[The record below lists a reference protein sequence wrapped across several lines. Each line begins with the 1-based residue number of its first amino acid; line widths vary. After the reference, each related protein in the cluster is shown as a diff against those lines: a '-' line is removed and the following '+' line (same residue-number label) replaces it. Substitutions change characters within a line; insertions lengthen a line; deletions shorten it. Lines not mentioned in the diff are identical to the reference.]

1 MEDLLLTCPHCKTV
15 CTVDD
20 AGDLV
25 AVEQEQL
32 PEGTN
37 RGLGG
42 LKVVEAS
49 PDWRRHSE
57 LSNLQLEPKSDVE
70 AGLPVLGR
78 EKLPVPIPAD
88 PSLDAANSNDL
99 KDRGLNQ

>member
-57 LSNLQLEPKSDVE
+57 LSNLQLEPKRQV
-70 AGLPVLGR
+70 VR
-78 EKLPVPIPAD
+78 
-88 PSLDAANSNDL
+88 LDEFRL
-99 KDRGLNQ
+99 KDFFGFGKLNWTTAPRLGFDLFF